1 MLNTIRA
8 RLTLWYA
15 SVLTG
20 VLIAFSVG
28 IYVLL
33 SQALH
38 QRVDVNLQ
46 SMIEIT
52 RTSLTHDAAEGQS
65 SDDAAQSTVT
75 ELSGPEQA
83 LAIFD
88 AAGTLIAADGW
99 DDFEPRLPAAPTEQL
114 QVYTVPEDDD
124 DDEHLRI
131 ATQRVTIAPSRAE
144 YIVLA
149 GQSLEPVEDE
159 LESLREIL
167 WYVVPIA
174 VVVAGLGGW
183 AIARHSL
190 LPVSAM
196 SKQARLI
203 TARALGVRLP
213 IANPN
218 DELGGL
224 AQSFNDLLQ
233 RLEESFARQ
242 RQFTADASHELRTP
256 IATAR
261 TAVSVTLKQPHRD
274 EAEYRDALRIVE
286 DQTWRLT
293 RIVDDM
299 LTLARADSGEFPL
312 RVISFYL
319 DELVQDVARGARVLA
334 RSNARVEV
342 SAPAEI
348 PFSGDEDLLRR
359 LLLNLVDNALQHV
372 PADGVITIALEQR
385 DGEVRITVADNG
397 PGIPP
402 EAQPHIFER
411 FYRADR
417 ARSRRDAAEGTGA
430 GLGLAIAQWIAV
442 AHQGRLD
449 LVRSDSTG
457 TIFEAVFPFTSRS
470 SAL

>member
-15 SVLTG
+15 SVLTS
-20 VLIAFSVG
+20 VLLAFSLG
-28 IYVLL
+28 IYFLL

-38 QRVDVNLQ
+38 QRVDAGLQ
-46 SMIEIT
+46 SMIDIT
-52 RTSLTHDAAEGQS
+52 RISLTHDAAEGQS
-65 SDDAAQSTVT
+65 NDDAARTTVE
-75 ELSGPEQA
+75 ELSGADRA

-88 AAGTLIAADGW
+88 AEGRLLRADGW
-99 DDFEPRLPAAPTEQL
+99 DDFEPRLPASATEVF

-131 ATQRVTIAPSRAE
+131 ATQRVLIGTSKGG

-167 WYVVPIA
+167 WYVVPVA

-196 SKQARLI
+196 SRQARTI
-203 TARALGVRLP
+203 TAQALGARMPVV
-213 IANPN
+213 NPT

-224 AQSFNDLLQ
+224 AQSFNDLLE
-233 RLEESFARQ
+233 RLEESFATQ
-242 RQFTADASHELRTP
+242 RRFMADASHELRTP
-256 IATAR
+256 IATSR

-299 LTLARADSGEFPL
+299 LTLARADTGEYPL

-334 RSNARVEV
+334 RSGAAIEV
-342 SAPAEI
+342 FAPIEI

-359 LLLNLVDNALQHV
+359 MLLNLVDNALQHV
-372 PADGVITIALEQR
+372 PPGGEIKLTLEQAH
-385 DGEVRITVADNG
+385 GQVRLIVADNG
-397 PGIPP
+397 PGIPI
-402 EAQPHIFER
+402 ESQAHIFER

-417 ARSRRDAAEGTGA
+417 ARSRRDATEGTGA
-430 GLGLAIAQWIAV
+430 GLGLAIAKWIAE

-470 SAL
+470 SAS

>member
-1 MLNTIRA
+1 MFNTIRA

-20 VLIAFSVG
+20 VLIAFSIG

-33 SQALH
+33 SHALH
-38 QRVDVNLQ
+38 QRVDANLQ
-46 SMIEIT
+46 SMIEIA
-52 RTSLTHDAAEGQS
+52 RTSLTHDAAEGQT
-65 SDDAAQSTVT
+65 SDDAARSTVS
-75 ELSGPEQA
+75 ELSGPLQA

-88 AAGTLIAADGW
+88 AAGKLIAADGW
-99 DDFEPRLPAAPTEQL
+99 DDFEPRLPAAPADTL
-114 QVYTVPEDDD
+114 QVYTMPEDDD

-131 ATQRVTIAPSRAE
+131 AMQRVVITPSRTG
-144 YIVLA
+144 YVVVA

-159 LESLREIL
+159 LESLAEIL

-183 AIARHSL
+183 AIARHML

-196 SKQARLI
+196 STQARLI
-203 TARALGVRLP
+203 TARALGARMP

-224 AQSFNDLLQ
+224 AHTFNDLLQ
-233 RLEESFARQ
+233 RLEESFATQ

-299 LTLARADSGEFPL
+299 LTLARADSGEYPL
-312 RVISFYL
+312 RIIGFYL

-342 SAPAEI
+342 SAPVET

-359 LLLNLVDNALQHV
+359 MLLNLVDNALQHV
-372 PADGVITIALEQR
+372 PPDGEIHIALEQR
-385 DGEVRITVADNG
+385 DAEVRITVADNG
-397 PGIPP
+397 PGIPI
-402 EAQPHIFER
+402 EAQAHIFER

-417 ARSRRDAAEGTGA
+417 ARSRRDAVEGTGA
-430 GLGLAIAQWIAV
+430 GLGLAIAKWIATV
-442 AHQGRLD
+442 HHGRLD

-457 TIFEAVFPFTSRS
+457 TVFEAVFPFTSRS
-470 SAL
+470 SAS

>member
-1 MLNTIRA
+1 M
-8 RLTLWYA
+8 
-15 SVLTG
+15 
-20 VLIAFSVG
+20 
-28 IYVLL
+28 
-33 SQALH
+33 
-38 QRVDVNLQ
+38 
-46 SMIEIT
+46 
-52 RTSLTHDAAEGQS
+52 
-65 SDDAAQSTVT
+65 
-75 ELSGPEQA
+75 
-83 LAIFD
+83 
-88 AAGTLIAADGW
+88 
-99 DDFEPRLPAAPTEQL
+99 
-114 QVYTVPEDDD
+114 PEDDD

-131 ATQRVTIAPSRAE
+131 AMQRVVITPSRTG
-144 YIVLA
+144 YVVVA

-159 LESLREIL
+159 LESLAEIL

-174 VVVAGLGGW
+174 VVVAGIGGW
-183 AIARHSL
+183 AIARHML
-190 LPVSAM
+190 LPVSAL

-203 TARALGVRLP
+203 TARALGARMP

-224 AQSFNDLLQ
+224 AHTFNDLLQ
-233 RLEESFARQ
+233 RLEESFATQ

-299 LTLARADSGEFPL
+299 LTLARADSGEYPL
-312 RVISFYL
+312 RIIGFYL

-342 SAPAEI
+342 SAPVET
-348 PFSGDEDLLRR
+348 PFNGDEDLLRR
-359 LLLNLVDNALQHV
+359 MLLNLVDNALQHV
-372 PADGVITIALEQR
+372 PPDGEIHIALEQR
-385 DGEVRITVADNG
+385 DAEVRITVADNG
-397 PGIPP
+397 PGIPI
-402 EAQPHIFER
+402 EAQAHIFER

-430 GLGLAIAQWIAV
+430 GLGLAIAKWIASV
-442 AHQGRLD
+442 HQGRLD

-470 SAL
+470 SAS

>member
-1 MLNTIRA
+1 MFNTIRA

-15 SVLTG
+15 SVLTS
-20 VLIAFSVG
+20 VLVAFSLGV
-28 IYVLL
+28 YFLL

-38 QRVDVNLQ
+38 QRVDASLQ
-46 SMIEIT
+46 SIIDIA
-52 RTSLTHDAAEGQS
+52 RTSLTHDAQEGQS
-65 SDDAAQSTVT
+65 RDDAARTTVE
-75 ELSGPEQA
+75 ELSGPQQA
-83 LAIFD
+83 IAIFD
-88 AAGTLIAADGW
+88 ADGRLLGAGGW
-99 DDFEPRLPAAPTEQL
+99 DDFEPRLPGPPAESF

-124 DDEHLRI
+124 DDEHIRI
-131 ATQRVTIAPSRAE
+131 ASQRVLTGASGPG

-167 WYVVPIA
+167 WYVVPVA

-183 AIARHSL
+183 AIARHIL
-190 LPVSAM
+190 QPVSAM
-196 SKQARLI
+196 SRRARTI
-203 TARALGVRLP
+203 TAQALGARMPVV
-213 IANPN
+213 NPT

-224 AQSFNDLLQ
+224 AQSFNDLLG
-233 RLEESFARQ
+233 RLEESFATQ
-242 RQFTADASHELRTP
+242 RQFMADASHELRTP
-256 IATAR
+256 IATSR

-299 LTLARADSGEFPL
+299 LTLARADAGEYPL
-312 RVISFYL
+312 RIIDFYL
-319 DELVQDVARGARVLA
+319 DELVQDVARGGRVLA
-334 RSNARVEV
+334 RSGAQIEV
-342 SAPAEI
+342 SAPVET

-359 LLLNLVDNALQHV
+359 MLLNLVDNALQHV
-372 PADGVITIALEQR
+372 PRGGEVKIALEQR
-385 DGEVRITVADNG
+385 GNEARITVADNG
-397 PGIPP
+397 PGIPV

-417 ARSRRDAAEGTGA
+417 ARSRRDVTEGTGA
-430 GLGLAIAQWIAV
+430 GLGLAIAKWIAE

-449 LVRSDSTG
+449 LVRSDATG

-470 SAL
+470 SAS